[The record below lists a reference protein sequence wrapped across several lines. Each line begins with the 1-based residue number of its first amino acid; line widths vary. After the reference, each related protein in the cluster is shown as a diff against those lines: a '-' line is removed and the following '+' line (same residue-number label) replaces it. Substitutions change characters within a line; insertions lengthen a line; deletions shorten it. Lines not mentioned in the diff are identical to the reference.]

1 MVLYQED
8 PPSYDDS
15 QQQEQPCYDEKEWL
29 KEVEQMIKFIEEKNP
44 DLKNNIRQLYNE
56 HVFGPEITGGC
67 DNLECGKIFYNG
79 DSFYDIA
86 SCDKIPTLGNSALNL
101 QYCNEECINKCR
113 EQHNC
118 LECLDFKDKIG
129 SKDDIM
135 SFEKFYN
142 IHLFRQFYS
151 SMNSL
156 ELLEYIFKLKDK
168 EDNEDNKLTIE
179 EQKFLSIVY
188 YCKII

>member
-67 DNLECGKIFYNG
+67 DNLECGKIFNRL
-79 DSFYDIA
+79 
-86 SCDKIPTLGNSALNL
+86 LGSL
-101 QYCNEECINKCR
+101 
-113 EQHNC
+113 
-118 LECLDFKDKIG
+118 
-129 SKDDIM
+129 
-135 SFEKFYN
+135 
-142 IHLFRQFYS
+142 
-151 SMNSL
+151 L
-156 ELLEYIFKLKDK
+156 ELLVFLKPH
-168 EDNEDNKLTIE
+168 LTH
-179 EQKFLSIVY
+179 L
-188 YCKII
+188 